1 MESFLSI
8 RGLTKKYQN
17 TVALDGISFD
27 VPAGTVFGLLGPNGA
42 GKTTFIRIV
51 NRIINYDSGEIFFD
65 GKPLSREHINRIGY
79 LPEERGLYRK
89 MKVGEQIEYFARL
102 KGLSASEAR
111 NKMRYW
117 FDRLDIRGWEQ
128 KKVQEL
134 SKGMQQKIQFII
146 TVIHDPDLLI
156 FDEPFSGFDPVNQE
170 MLKSEIQEL
179 NRRGKT
185 ILFSTHMMASVE
197 ELCDSIVL
205 INKGKI
211 MLEGMIS
218 NIKDEFKQNDYLIQ
232 FAGLSGELKSNEDFE
247 VVEKIDGNTFK
258 VRIVGDK
265 ETNDLLVYATSFGKV
280 IRFEEILPSLNEI
293 FINVVQHSKV
303 MNHEHE

>member
-27 VPAGTVFGLLGPNGA
+27 VPTGTVFGLLGPNGA